1 MKIQL
6 DDGIDDYPVIKDL
19 KDFDPQSGTLLER
32 LSFNYRWVI
41 MLGCLLLT
49 IASGYMM
56 SKLVL
61 NASFERMI
69 PQSHPYIKNYLENKN
84 EIKGL
89 GNALYITV
97 ETTGNDIFDPQYLDL
112 LMKITD
118 EAFLIPGVDRA
129 WVKSLWMAGVRWN
142 EVTEEGFMGGPVM
155 PPTYDGS
162 EVSLNQLRTNIAR
175 ADIVDKLVARDFKSS
190 MVFLPL
196 VDIDPNTGKPLD
208 YSTLTDKVE
217 EIRAKYEA
225 EGQGKIKIH
234 VTGFAKIV
242 GNLIDGMKQMSIFFA
257 LAVLISTIVI
267 YLYTRCIRSTFALII
282 VSVLAVVWQ
291 LGIISALGF
300 ELDPYQVLV
309 PFLIFA
315 IGASHGAQR
324 MNGIMQDVG
333 RGTHPI
339 VAARYTFRRLFTAGL
354 TAILADAVSFAVLML
369 IDIPVI
375 RNLVMTASI
384 GVMILVFSKLILL
397 PVVLSYTGVSIKA
410 AKRSLEADTKEAAG
424 KGFAKIWNFFEL
436 FTEKKWA
443 IGAIGASAVISVVAF
458 IMAMGVQI
466 GDVHPGAPEFW
477 PDSVYNQDANYVN
490 SHYGFSSDQFAVM
503 VKTGPDGII
512 RYPTLVELD
521 RLAWALKQVPSVQSV
536 TTLADQLG
544 KLTSGTYD
552 GSPKWLTI
560 SPDQKVLD
568 YAATRTIENNPDFVN
583 ADLSVTPVVAYLTD
597 HKAQTLKDVAK
608 VAEEFS
614 KAHSDKDTQFL
625 LAAGTSGIDAA
636 TNAVVEKTNR
646 TMMLYVYAVVALLCF
661 WTYKSWRATIVTLI
675 PLVITSILCE
685 AIMAQLGIG
694 IKVATLPVIALGVGI
709 GVDYALYLLAV
720 QIVYQREGIPLA
732 ESYSKALRFTGK
744 VVFLV
749 GLTMAAAVVTWALSP
764 IKFQA
769 DMGILLTFMF
779 LWNLIGA
786 LILVPALSFFMLNDK
801 HFKLAVD
808 KEMKQTE
815 IG

>member
-309 PFLIFA
+309 PFLILRSA
-315 IGASHGAQR
+315 
-324 MNGIMQDVG
+324 
-333 RGTHPI
+333 HP
-339 VAARYTFRRLFTAGL
+339 
-354 TAILADAVSFAVLML
+354 
-369 IDIPVI
+369 
-375 RNLVMTASI
+375 
-384 GVMILVFSKLILL
+384 
-397 PVVLSYTGVSIKA
+397 
-410 AKRSLEADTKEAAG
+410 
-424 KGFAKIWNFFEL
+424 
-436 FTEKKWA
+436 
-443 IGAIGASAVISVVAF
+443 
-458 IMAMGVQI
+458 MA
-466 GDVHPGAPEFW
+466 H
-477 PDSVYNQDANYVN
+477 
-490 SHYGFSSDQFAVM
+490 
-503 VKTGPDGII
+503 
-512 RYPTLVELD
+512 
-521 RLAWALKQVPSVQSV
+521 
-536 TTLADQLG
+536 
-544 KLTSGTYD
+544 
-552 GSPKWLTI
+552 
-560 SPDQKVLD
+560 
-568 YAATRTIENNPDFVN
+568 
-583 ADLSVTPVVAYLTD
+583 
-597 HKAQTLKDVAK
+597 
-608 VAEEFS
+608 
-614 KAHSDKDTQFL
+614 
-625 LAAGTSGIDAA
+625 
-636 TNAVVEKTNR
+636 
-646 TMMLYVYAVVALLCF
+646 
-661 WTYKSWRATIVTLI
+661 
-675 PLVITSILCE
+675 
-685 AIMAQLGIG
+685 
-694 IKVATLPVIALGVGI
+694 
-709 GVDYALYLLAV
+709 
-720 QIVYQREGIPLA
+720 RE
-732 ESYSKALRFTGK
+732 
-744 VVFLV
+744 
-749 GLTMAAAVVTWALSP
+749 
-764 IKFQA
+764 
-769 DMGILLTFMF
+769 
-779 LWNLIGA
+779 
-786 LILVPALSFFMLNDK
+786 
-801 HFKLAVD
+801 
-808 KEMKQTE
+808 
-815 IG
+815 